1 MGFEFL
7 KLVCEL
13 VFVFFL
19 RNSDMRRKER
29 GSSPRRGS
37 VLPAFFCYCSL
48 AEINPTLFEKMR
60 DLHALG
66 PTQLFIKVD
75 A

>member
-1 MGFEFL
+1 
-7 KLVCEL
+7 
-13 VFVFFL
+13 
-19 RNSDMRRKER
+19 MRCKEH

-60 DLHALG
+60 DLQCTRPHSVVHKGRCLNSMK
-66 PTQLFIKVD
+66 FNEYV
-75 A
+75 